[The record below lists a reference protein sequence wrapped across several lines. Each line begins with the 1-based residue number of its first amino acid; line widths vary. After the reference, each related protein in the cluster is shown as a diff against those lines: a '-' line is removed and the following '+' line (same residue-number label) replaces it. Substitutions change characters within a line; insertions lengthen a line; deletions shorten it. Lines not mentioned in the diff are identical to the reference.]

1 MIQRISDIKEWWEHA
16 EEESE
21 RRSKFFHVSIV
32 PLDRED
38 KIDKIISKVDE
49 YKSIQDIII

>member
-21 RRSKFFHVSIV
+21 RRSKFLHVSIV